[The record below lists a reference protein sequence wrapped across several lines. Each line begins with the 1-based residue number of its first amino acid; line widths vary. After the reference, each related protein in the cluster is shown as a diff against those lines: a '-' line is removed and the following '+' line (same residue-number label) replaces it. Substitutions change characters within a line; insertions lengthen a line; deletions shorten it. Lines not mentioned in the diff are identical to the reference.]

1 MTPIRPFKDETEL
14 EAFLAT
20 PSEQTKQIV
29 SGLEG
34 NIMVLGAGGKMG
46 PTLCRL
52 LKNASSATDKS
63 IYAVSRYSE
72 PLVRESLEKAGVHTI
87 TADLLDRASYERL
100 PDADNIYYLAG
111 MKFGAASR
119 QPQTWVMNVYLPAL
133 VWEHFSKSRIVALS
147 TGNVYPFTSADSGGS
162 VESNE
167 TDPRGEYAQSCL
179 GRERIF
185 QYGSLT
191 RGTPVAIIRLNY
203 ANEPRYGVIVDIT
216 HKILNG
222 VPIDLEMGFVNLIW
236 QGDANDYIARSISL
250 TDSPASILNVAGP
263 ETVSVRRL
271 ATIIGNIVDRKPQ
284 FKGSESPTALLA
296 NANRCFENF
305 GPPAMALQEM
315 IEAIVDWVA
324 ADRRTLSK
332 PTKFQVRDGNF

>member
-1 MTPIRPFKDETEL
+1 MVPFKNETEL

-20 PSEQTKQIV
+20 PSEQAKRIV

-34 NIMVLGAGGKMG
+34 DIMVLGAGGKMG

-52 LKNASSATDKS
+52 LKNASSVSGNT

-72 PLVRESLEKAGVHTI
+72 PLVRERLEKVGMHTI

-111 MKFGAASR
+111 TKFGAASR
-119 QPQTWVMNVYLPAL
+119 QPQTWAMNVYLPAL

-147 TGNVYPFTSADSGGS
+147 TGNVYAFTSADSGGS
-162 VESNE
+162 LECDE

-179 GRERIF
+179 GRERIL

-191 RGTPVAIIRLNY
+191 GGTPVAIIRLNY

-216 HKILNG
+216 RKILDG
-222 VPIDLEMGFVNLIW
+222 EPIDLEMGFVNLIW

-271 ATIIGNIVDRKPQ
+271 ATIIGTLVNRKPQ
-284 FKGSESPTALLA
+284 FQGSESATALLS

-305 GPPAMALQEM
+305 GPPAVSLQEM
-315 IEAIVDWVA
+315 IERIVAWVTA
-324 ADRRTLSK
+324 GHRTLSK
-332 PTKFQVRDGNF
+332 PTKFQVRDGKF